1 MGIRA
6 VQLMCSFKKAVIF
19 NQFYSAFLGPVA
31 QFQLLFIG
39 LFKQSSNFDRLPVF
53 SMIDI

>member
-31 QFQLLFIG
+31 QFQLLFIE